1 MSEILS
7 SFLLFYC
14 HLWYSIKEKK
24 GDIMKKLL
32 TLYALFFKMGLVNFG
47 GGYAL
52 LPLLQKELVEKR
64 GWATEDELADY
75 YAIGQ
80 CTPGAIAVNVST
92 FIGYKIKGV
101 FGGIVAT
108 LGFVSPAFIIIVII
122 ASILNQFADIP
133 QVQSAFKAMR
143 VCIFVLVLS
152 AILKLAKK
160 SIVDKITLGIALAVL
175 LLAIFTP
182 VPLYV
187 YVIVAGVIGIFV
199 GLYRDKHKYKI
210 AKSEGTPDKEEES
223 GDKEC
228 FIGEEKTAEADTEE
242 EK

>member
-1 MSEILS
+1 MKT
-7 SFLLFYC
+7 LL
-14 HLWYSIKEKK
+14 
-24 GDIMKKLL
+24 KLYL
-32 TLYALFFKMGLVNFG
+32 LFFKMGIVNFG

-92 FIGYKIKGV
+92 FIGYKIKGIL
-101 FGGIVAT
+101 GGILAT
-108 LGFVSPAFIIIVII
+108 LGFISPAFIIIVII
-122 ASILNQFADIP
+122 ATVLNQFADIP

-160 SIVDKITLGIALAVL
+160 SIVDKITFAIALIVL
-175 LLAIFTP
+175 FLAIFTP
-182 VPLYV
+182 IPLFV
-187 YVIVAGVIGIFV
+187 YVIVAGVIGVLV
-199 GLYRDKHKYKI
+199 GLYRNNKKNKVEVEQNID
-210 AKSEGTPDKEEES
+210 SSDKEE
-223 GDKEC
+223 K
-228 FIGEEKTAEADTEE
+228 EE
-242 EK
+242 E